1 MESAERAGRSG
12 EACTDKQQ
20 QWNRGTITNIGP
32 KRLSQVMFKRHKN
45 TEEKVGANPCNEV
58 PIVTSSPKY
67 LTYDEFVQAT
77 RASSVAALSLIPGS
91 MLHKALTATPSG
103 DRGSTCEE
111 HGDHSNNSCA
121 KCTMFYNTYIDID
134 RDNLERMTRQQTE
147 SSAWHDCR
155 RVRITASSAKK
166 VPVRSTT
173 DCTRFL
179 REQIF
184 PSFRGNSATQHGV
197 QNEPVALLQL
207 SGMGYNIQKSGA
219 VLAEQEPWLSA
230 SPDGKCCDS
239 IVEIKCPCVD
249 DVLEELGK
257 GRVVSDLH
265 LVNGKSVLKRNG
277 PNGYYTQVQVT
288 MYCTGIKKCKFFV
301 WTEKSHALVDIAFDT
316 DFVSNL
322 LQRLRVFYFA
332 HMLPRLVDDFEA
344 GRLIFSAPYK
354 QLL

>member
-1 MESAERAGRSG
+1 
-12 EACTDKQQ
+12 
-20 QWNRGTITNIGP
+20 
-32 KRLSQVMFKRHKN
+32 
-45 TEEKVGANPCNEV
+45 
-58 PIVTSSPKY
+58 
-67 LTYDEFVQAT
+67 
-77 RASSVAALSLIPGS
+77 
-91 MLHKALTATPSG
+91 
-103 DRGSTCEE
+103 
-111 HGDHSNNSCA
+111 
-121 KCTMFYNTYIDID
+121 MFYNTYINID
-134 RDNLERMTRQQTE
+134 RDNLERMTRQQTD

-179 REQIF
+179 REQIS
-184 PSFRGNSATQHGV
+184 PSFRGNYATQHGV
-197 QNEPVALLQL
+197 RNEPVALLQL
-207 SGMGYNIQKSGA
+207 SDMGYPIQKSGA

-230 SPDGKCCDS
+230 SPDGICTDS

-265 LVNGKSVLKRNG
+265 LVNGESVFKGNG

-288 MYCTGIKKCKFFV
+288 MYCTGVHKCTFFV
-301 WTEKSHALVDIAFDT
+301 WTEKSHALIDIAFDT
-316 DFVSNL
+316 EFVSDL
-322 LQRLRVFYFA
+322 LQRLRVFYFT

-344 GRLIFSAPYK
+344 GRLTFSALYK